1 MDAPEMFGIEALIDV
16 VGGMGVAT
24 ADALGI
30 FVTKLVAFDVVG
42 LISDAL
48 DVVRVVEAVATAVA
62 LDIFACEEAVFDAV
76 EVLKAVAEVN
86 ADDVAVF
93 GVMDD
98 V

>member
-1 MDAPEMFGIEALIDV
+1 MFGIEALIDV

-30 FVTKLVAFDVVG
+30 FVTKLAAFDVVG
-42 LISDAL
+42 IISDAL
-48 DVVRVVEAVATAVA
+48 DVVGVVEAAVS

-76 EVLKAVAEVN
+76 EVLEAVAEVN

-98 V
+98 E